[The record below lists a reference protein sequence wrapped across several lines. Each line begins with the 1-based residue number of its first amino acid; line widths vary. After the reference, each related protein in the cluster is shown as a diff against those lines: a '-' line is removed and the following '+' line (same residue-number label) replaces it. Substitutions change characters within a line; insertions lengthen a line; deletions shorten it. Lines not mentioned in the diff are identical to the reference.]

1 MRLSIFPDVGG
12 MRVLIVYASV
22 HGSTAEVARFIVDAL
37 QAGGIAADAAA
48 ANPAPPVEGYAAVIL
63 GSAVHNGLW
72 LPDMAAFV
80 RRSQA
85 TLSNRPVYLW
95 LNCMRAIERD
105 GYAYV
110 SNNYLPNLR
119 SNALAFRKI
128 GIFAGKV
135 DMSTINQDEAWT
147 LTFNY
152 DGASDPF
159 ALAGDHRDWNSIR
172 AWTEQVADDLL
183 CE

>member
-1 MRLSIFPDVGG
+1 

-22 HGSTAEVARFIVDAL
+22 HGSTAEVARFVGDAL
-37 QAGGIAADAAA
+37 RARGIEAGAMA
-48 ANPAPPVEGYAAVIL
+48 ANPAPSVEGCDAVIL

-72 LPDMAAFV
+72 LPEMTAFV
-80 RRSQA
+80 RQSQGM
-85 TLSNRPVYLW
+85 LSNRPLYLW
-95 LNCMRAIERD
+95 LNCMRPIERD

-110 SNNYLPNLR
+110 TSNYLPNLLSR
-119 SNALAFRKI
+119 ALSFRKI

-135 DMSTINQDEAWT
+135 DMSTLNRDEAWT

-159 ALAGDHRDWNSIR
+159 ALAGDHRDWDSIR
-172 AWTEQVADDLL
+172 AWAEQIADDLAQVPASPQRNA
-183 CE
+183 C